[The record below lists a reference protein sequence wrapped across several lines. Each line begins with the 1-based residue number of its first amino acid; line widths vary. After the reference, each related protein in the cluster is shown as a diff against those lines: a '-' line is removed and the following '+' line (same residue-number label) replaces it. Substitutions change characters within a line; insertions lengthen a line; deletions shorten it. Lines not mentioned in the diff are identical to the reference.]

1 MHVAHVV
8 VDGKRAINGCPR
20 GGRRHCCQVLGKV
33 GGAGQRQK
41 GPVQTEQAN
50 LVREGLATPPRM
62 DAVDRQRRPK
72 PVPYTGLLELEVVEP

>member
-1 MHVAHVV
+1 
-8 VDGKRAINGCPR
+8 
-20 GGRRHCCQVLGKV
+20 
-33 GGAGQRQK
+33 
-41 GPVQTEQAN
+41 VQTEQAN